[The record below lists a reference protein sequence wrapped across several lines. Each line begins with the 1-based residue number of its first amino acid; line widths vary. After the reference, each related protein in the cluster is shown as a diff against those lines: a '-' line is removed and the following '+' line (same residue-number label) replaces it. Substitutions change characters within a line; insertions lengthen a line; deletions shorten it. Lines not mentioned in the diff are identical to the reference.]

1 MAAHGVA
8 RAHHDH
14 LRPVPGDGQAG
25 PALDGAVQAATTTGL
40 AGPLQ
45 PGPRRALRV
54 HV

>member
-1 MAAHGVA
+1 MAAYGVA
-8 RAHHDH
+8 RAHPND

-25 PALDGAVQAATTTGL
+25 PALDGAVQAATITGL

-45 PGPRRALRV
+45 PGPRCSLSV